1 MNKIQLDND
10 TQVSVVWY
18 KNVSSKSFKNFY
30 TPKWSELVNLLSDP
44 VVSSDKYFRGSVVYG
59 DISNG
64 VDDEGIEYEK
74 YRNDNNV
81 IYRDVICLDYDDED
95 DLNKLHKSI
104 KSELEGFSWFWHTTT
119 FRHTNESPRIRLY
132 VPLSERVSANEY
144 RAYVK
149 AIAQKIACKIDK
161 GSYEPSRAMVL
172 PVIKTEKHSFEYKYS
187 DDAIL
192 DRSTLKEWAKLFDIT
207 IQTTSKPRFEKRD
220 SSHWSG
226 IAYGVEDGGRN
237 TALTSIL
244 GHLFYK
250 RVDEHLIYAFALA
263 WNEMCSPPM
272 KRKRVDNTFKSVRKK
287 HYNSKKG

>member
-1 MNKIQLDND
+1 MLYLYYNTFVLILIHGGIKLNKIQLDND

-104 KSELEGFSWFWHTTT
+104 KSELEGFSWFWHTT

-149 AIAQKIACKIDK
+149 AIAQKLHARLTK
-161 GSYEPSRAMVL
+161 GVMNHLELWCYLLSRQ
-172 PVIKTEKHSFEYKYS
+172 KN
-187 DDAIL
+187 IL
-192 DRSTLKEWAKLFDIT
+192 LSINIVTLQF
-207 IQTTSKPRFEKRD
+207 
-220 SSHWSG
+220 
-226 IAYGVEDGGRN
+226 
-237 TALTSIL
+237 
-244 GHLFYK
+244 
-250 RVDEHLIYAFALA
+250 
-263 WNEMCSPPM
+263 
-272 KRKRVDNTFKSVRKK
+272 
-287 HYNSKKG
+287 

>member
-1 MNKIQLDND
+1 LNKIQLDND

-44 VVSSDKYFRGSVVYG
+44 VVSSDKYLRGSVVYG

-104 KSELEGFSWFWHTTT
+104 KSELEGFSWFWHTT

>member
-104 KSELEGFSWFWHTTT
+104 KSELEGFSWFWHTT

-244 GHLFYK
+244 GHLFNK

-263 WNEMCSPPM
+263 WNELCNPPM
-272 KRKRVDNTFKSVRKK
+272 KRSRVESTFKSVRKI
-287 HYNSKKG
+287 HNNNN

>member
-104 KSELEGFSWFWHTTT
+104 KSELEGFSWFWHTT

-263 WNEMCSPPM
+263 WNEMCNPPM

>member
-104 KSELEGFSWFWHTTT
+104 KSELEGFSWFWHTT

-263 WNEMCSPPM
+263 WKEMCSPPM

>member
-1 MNKIQLDND
+1 MNKIQLEND
-10 TQVSVVWY
+10 TRVSVVWY

-95 DLNKLHKSI
+95 DLNKLHRSI
-104 KSELEGFSWFWHTTT
+104 KSELEGFSWFWHTT

-172 PVIKTEKHSFEYKYS
+172 PVRKSNESPFEFQFN
-187 DDAIL
+187 DAAII
-192 DRSTLKEWAKLFDIT
+192 DKSTLKEWAKLFDIT
-207 IQTTSKPRFEKRD
+207 IQTTSKTRFEKRD

>member
-1 MNKIQLDND
+1 MSVIQLKND

-104 KSELEGFSWFWHTTT
+104 KSELEGFSWFWHTT

>member
-104 KSELEGFSWFWHTTT
+104 KSELEGFSWFWHTT

-132 VPLSERVSANEY
+132 VSLSERVSANEY

-187 DDAIL
+187 DATIL
-192 DRSTLKEWAKLFDIT
+192 DKSTLKEWVKLFDIT

>member
-104 KSELEGFSWFWHTTT
+104 KSELEGFSWFWHTT

-149 AIAQKIACKIDK
+149 AIAQKVACKIDK

>member
-44 VVSSDKYFRGSVVYG
+44 VVSSDKYLRGSVVYG

-104 KSELEGFSWFWHTTT
+104 KSELEGFSWFWHTT